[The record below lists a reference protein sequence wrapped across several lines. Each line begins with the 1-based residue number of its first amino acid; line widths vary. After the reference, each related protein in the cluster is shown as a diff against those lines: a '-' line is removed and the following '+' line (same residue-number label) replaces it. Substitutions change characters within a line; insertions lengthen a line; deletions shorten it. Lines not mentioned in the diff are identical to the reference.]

1 MVERWVI
8 AVVFLASVAA
18 LTGCG
23 GIDHALIDDT
33 TPAPTGDSSFLDKGT
48 CQMHTGIAISFTPRV
63 WTHDFLGN
71 TGEQND
77 NIGVSTNDPGVL
89 QVARTT
95 NDSRKYVAWAV
106 APGTARME
114 ITYNGDTALFTNV
127 TVTDQ

>member
-1 MVERWVI
+1 MVERTAFGV
-8 AVVFLASVAA
+8 ALVVALAA

-48 CQMHTGIAISFTPRV
+48 CAMHTGIAISFTPRV

-71 TGEQND
+71 TGEQHD

-89 QVARTT
+89 QVAQTT
-95 NDSRKYVAWAV
+95 NDSHKYVAWAV
-106 APGTARME
+106 APGMARLE
-114 ITYNGDTALFTNV
+114 ITYNGDTALFTEV